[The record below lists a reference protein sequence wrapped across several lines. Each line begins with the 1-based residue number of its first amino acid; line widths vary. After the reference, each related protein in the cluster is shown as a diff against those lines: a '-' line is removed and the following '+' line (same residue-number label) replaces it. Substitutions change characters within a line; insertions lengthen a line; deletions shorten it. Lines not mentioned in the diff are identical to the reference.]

1 VGIIQRFPDLLTNQM
16 KIFFVKYNDP
26 IFIKLEKL
34 DIMLALVDAATVDIC
49 LSEFLAQAPPPGRGV
64 GPNTDP
70 LTSFLAPPVFGYHE
84 RPTSGFRF
92 ASVSRLARRPVHCV
106 KFIFEFRSPAKN
118 PNRQQSLSPR
128 RGPFSELSSLV
139 LF

>member
-1 VGIIQRFPDLLTNQM
+1 M

-49 LSEFLAQAPPPGRGV
+49 LSEFLAQAPPPGRGL
-64 GPNTDP
+64 GPHTAP
-70 LTSFLAPPVFGYHE
+70 LTSFLAPPSFGYHG

-92 ASVSRLARRPVHCV
+92 ASVSRLVPDSLYIVSESFSNSAAPQT
-106 KFIFEFRSPAKN
+106 N
-118 PNRQQSLSPR
+118 P
-128 RGPFSELSSLV
+128 
-139 LF
+139 